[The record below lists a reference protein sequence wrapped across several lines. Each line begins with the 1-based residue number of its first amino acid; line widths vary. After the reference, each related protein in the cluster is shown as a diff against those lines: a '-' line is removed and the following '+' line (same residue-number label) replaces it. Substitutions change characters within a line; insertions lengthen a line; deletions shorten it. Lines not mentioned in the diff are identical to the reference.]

1 MTNNLVSDC
10 ISKLYLLGVLI
21 FAVCLN
27 ANANNYTTISN
38 GSYNDCSIWDNGCP
52 DNNIQLGDTVFI
64 NHVITASSSMDI
76 FGVLI
81 INASGNF
88 SMDNDMDLNDI
99 GYIFVEGTFG
109 LDAELNLNGFFYNS
123 GYSVI
128 DYLHNDGYVCN
139 SGTIKVPDRV
149 NNHGG
154 LIECGGTLLTC
165 ELDMEENN
173 NAIDVTG
180 TATAELLSQNVCC
193 EDPGNPNPFDDLI
206 GSYTMDSL
214 TVSIC
219 VEILKPNAGD
229 DASSDIC
236 NSAGSIIDLNNL
248 LSTDANLGGIFEE
261 ITSSGSF
268 DSATGVF
275 DASGL
280 TAGTFDFIYIANGY
294 NSTSDTASFM
304 VLVNPILTSSIDTAI
319 CEMELPFA
327 WNGLDFVA
335 AGSQTAT
342 LTSAVT
348 GCDSLATLNVTV
360 KPSSAVILD
369 TLICG
374 SDIPL
379 SWNGLTITTSGPYS
393 VTYTNSLGC
402 DSLVTLHVTVN
413 ELEVPVVSSNSP
425 VSCPGDLLV
434 FSVDEIA
441 GAQYEWFGPMGYS
454 SHSLTNQLE
463 FQEEMSG
470 AYGVYY
476 TLNSCVSQTNF
487 IDLTVEAVFEIT
499 DFDFP
504 NVLTANDDQIND
516 YIDIEKY
523 VGKCESYTLTIRDR
537 WGVVVYNQERGDTA
551 FSGKALTGD
560 KLPEGVYFYTFS
572 YGKEV
577 IKNFLHIIH

>member
-1 MTNNLVSDC
+1 MYISATYKTILSSNIRQGFVVVKGIMVNKLFIDC
-10 ISKLYLLGVLI
+10 ISKVYLLGVLM
-21 FAVCLN
+21 FAICLN

-64 NHVITASSSMDI
+64 NHVITASSSMNI

-88 SMDNDMDLNDI
+88 SMDNDMDFNDI
-99 GYIFVEGTFG
+99 GYIFVEGIFG

-165 ELDMEENN
+165 ELDMEEND

-268 DSATGVF
+268 DAATGVF
-275 DASGL
+275 TTEGL
-280 TAGTFDFIYIANGY
+280 TAGTYDFIYIANGY
-294 NSTSDTASFM
+294 NSTSDTASLM
-304 VLVNPILTSSIDTAI
+304 
-319 CEMELPFA
+319 M
-327 WNGLDFVA
+327 
-335 AGSQTAT
+335 
-342 LTSAVT
+342 
-348 GCDSLATLNVTV
+348 TV
-360 KPSSAVILD
+360 KPTSLVIVDMLV
-369 TLICG
+369 CG
-374 SDIPL
+374 SEIPL
-379 SWNGLTITTSGPYS
+379 SWNGLSISTSGSHS
-393 VTYTNSLGC
+393 VTFTNSSGC
-402 DSLVTLHVTVN
+402 DSLITLHLTIE

-425 VSCPGDLLV
+425 VGCQGDLLS
-434 FSVDEIA
+434 FSVDEIS

-454 SHSLTNQLE
+454 SQNTFNELPFYQD
-463 FQEEMSG
+463 MSG
-470 AYGVYY
+470 SYGVYY
-476 TLNSCVSQTNF
+476 TLNSCVSDITY
-487 IDLTVEAVFEIT
+487 IDLAVENVFEIT

-516 YIDIEKY
+516 YIDVEKY
-523 VGKCESYTLTIRDR
+523 VGKCENFTLTIRDR
-537 WGVVVYNQERGDTA
+537 WGVVVYNQERGDMA

-577 IKNFLHIIH
+577 VKNFLHIIH

>member
-1 MTNNLVSDC
+1 MYISATYKTILSSNIRQGFVVVKGIMVNKLFIDC
-10 ISKLYLLGVLI
+10 ISKVYLLGVLM
-21 FAVCLN
+21 FAICLN

-64 NHVITASSSMDI
+64 NHVITASSSMNI

-99 GYIFVEGTFG
+99 GYIFVEGIFG

-165 ELDMEENN
+165 ELDMEEND

-268 DSATGVF
+268 DAATGVF
-275 DASGL
+275 TTEGL
-280 TAGTFDFIYIANGY
+280 TAGTYDFIYIANGY
-294 NSTSDTASFM
+294 NATSDTASLM
-304 VLVNPILTSSIDTAI
+304 
-319 CEMELPFA
+319 M
-327 WNGLDFVA
+327 
-335 AGSQTAT
+335 
-342 LTSAVT
+342 
-348 GCDSLATLNVTV
+348 TV
-360 KPSSAVILD
+360 KPTSLVIVDMLV
-369 TLICG
+369 CG
-374 SDIPL
+374 SEIPL
-379 SWNGLTITTSGPYS
+379 SWNGLSISTSGSHS
-393 VTYTNSLGC
+393 VTFTNSSGC
-402 DSLVTLHVTVN
+402 DSLITLHLTIE

-425 VSCPGDLLV
+425 VGCQGDLLS
-434 FSVDEIA
+434 FSVDEIS

-454 SHSLTNQLE
+454 SQNTFNELPFYQD
-463 FQEEMSG
+463 MSG
-470 AYGVYY
+470 SYGVYY
-476 TLNSCVSQTNF
+476 TLNSCVSDITY
-487 IDLTVEAVFEIT
+487 IDLAVENVFEIT

-516 YIDIEKY
+516 YIDVEKY
-523 VGKCESYTLTIRDR
+523 VGKCENFTLTIRDR
-537 WGVVVYNQERGDTA
+537 WGVVVYNQERGDMA

-577 IKNFLHIIH
+577 VKNFLHIIH

>member
-1 MTNNLVSDC
+1 LYISATYKTILSSNIRQGFVVVKGIMVNKLFIDC
-10 ISKLYLLGVLI
+10 ISKVYLLGVLM
-21 FAVCLN
+21 FAICLN

-64 NHVITASSSMDI
+64 NHVITASSSMNI

-99 GYIFVEGTFG
+99 GYIFVEGIFG

-165 ELDMEENN
+165 ELDMEEND

-268 DSATGVF
+268 DAATGVF
-275 DASGL
+275 TTEGL
-280 TAGTFDFIYIANGY
+280 TAGTYDFIYIANGY
-294 NSTSDTASFM
+294 NSTSDTASLM
-304 VLVNPILTSSIDTAI
+304 
-319 CEMELPFA
+319 M
-327 WNGLDFVA
+327 
-335 AGSQTAT
+335 
-342 LTSAVT
+342 
-348 GCDSLATLNVTV
+348 TV
-360 KPSSAVILD
+360 KPTSLVIVDMLV
-369 TLICG
+369 CG
-374 SDIPL
+374 SEIPL
-379 SWNGLTITTSGPYS
+379 SWNGLSISTSGSHS
-393 VTYTNSLGC
+393 VTFTNSSGC
-402 DSLVTLHVTVN
+402 DSLITLHLTIE

-425 VSCPGDLLV
+425 VSCQGELLT
-434 FSVDEIA
+434 FSVDEIS

-454 SHSLTNQLE
+454 SQNTFNELE
-463 FQEEMSG
+463 FYQDMSG
-470 AYGVYY
+470 SYGVYY
-476 TLNSCVSQTNF
+476 TLNSCVSDITY
-487 IDLTVEAVFEIT
+487 IDLVVENVFEIT

-504 NVLTANDDQIND
+504 NVLTANGDGINE

-523 VGKCESYTLTIRDR
+523 VGKCENFTLTVRDR
-537 WGVVVYNQERGDTA
+537 WGVVVYNQERGDMA

-560 KLPEGVYFYTFS
+560 KLPEGVYFYTFA

-577 IKNFLHIIH
+577 VKNFLHIIH